1 MRTFAFGTGTSPAL
15 HQVREQGCPSSRALS
30 SRGTEAG
37 KRYRT
42 FPVSRPR
49 QRTLTARGSRYWLL
63 LNGLTATLPVDCL
76 SSVGVIDHCAGFSF
90 CLFVTLAPKPILKS
104 LPSIH
109 MRCRMPASLRAT
121 ATIAHNMPDR
131 LAIRRPTRV
140 SRTISWRTADG
151 SRPPR
156 KAPHG
161 R

>member
-1 MRTFAFGTGTSPAL
+1 
-15 HQVREQGCPSSRALS
+15 
-30 SRGTEAG
+30 
-37 KRYRT
+37 
-42 FPVSRPR
+42 
-49 QRTLTARGSRYWLL
+49 
-63 LNGLTATLPVDCL
+63 
-76 SSVGVIDHCAGFSF
+76 
-90 CLFVTLAPKPILKS
+90 
-104 LPSIH
+104 
-109 MRCRMPASLRAT
+109 LRAT